1 MFNILNEFCHLN
13 SFTVKTMPAEQHLE
27 LLFGF
32 CNVPPFLSE
41 SLETLPPW
49 GDNVISYIV
58 LFSLHSTKID

>member
-1 MFNILNEFCHLN
+1 
-13 SFTVKTMPAEQHLE
+13 MPAEQHLE
-27 LLFGF
+27 LLFVF